1 MEKTKINFEDYI
13 ENLIKKYNPNL
24 ENKEGSFVGELIK
37 L

>member
-24 ENKEGSFVGELIK
+24 ENKENNNTFW
-37 L
+37 

>member
-24 ENKEGSFVGELIK
+24 ENKENNNTF
-37 L
+37 